1 MTGLGDRRHLLR
13 PGINLD
19 THTDDI
25 VNLIE
30 MEDLNDI
37 VLVGWS
43 YGGMV
48 VGNVLGRVPQR
59 IASMVYLDAFVPD
72 RGRSLV
78 SYANRTGTPDGLI
91 QQAMEGK
98 DLALFP
104 LDRMGITDKAVIDYC
119 MPRLGPH
126 PIATFLQASK
136 APAER
141 PNIPHTYILAGA
153 NPGETFKIIHKRFVD
168 EKAGDALVLNTS
180 HATMLTDPVGTVK
193 ILKSVRVK
201 TTRGPLCTIER
212 APGGAVSASAGLPP
226 NQFDDTEETVH
237 DLLENHPQG
246 SHGGNTGPRGNGE
259 RRGIRSGLPL
269 QAHQDPPGFWA
280 GRDRR
285 PGRSALCTE
294 DVRASESAC
303 DRGQQAGREPDGR
316 DPCFAELAC

>member
-1 MTGLGDRRHLLR
+1 MSADQMSHRGTTAVPGGEPAAGGGTPPSAGISRRALLRAGVVAAATVGVSAAPALGQTRNRTYVLIHGAWFGGWVWKLAANSLRGTGHIVYTPTMTGLGDRRHLLR

-59 IASMVYLDAFVPD
+59 VASVVYLDAFVPD

-78 SYANRTGTPDGLI
+78 NYTNRTGTPDGLI

-126 PIATFLQASK
+126 PIATFLQASR
-136 APAER
+136 APVER
-141 PNIPHTYILAGA
+141 PKIPHTYVLAGA
-153 NPGETFKIIHKRFVD
+153 NPGETFKIVHKRWVD
-168 EKAGDALVLNTS
+168 ERVGDAFVLNTS
-180 HATMLTDPVGTVK
+180 HATMLTDPAGTVE
-193 ILKSVRVK
+193 ILKNVK
-201 TTRGPLCTIER
+201 
-212 APGGAVSASAGLPP
+212 
-226 NQFDDTEETVH
+226 
-237 DLLENHPQG
+237 
-246 SHGGNTGPRGNGE
+246 
-259 RRGIRSGLPL
+259 
-269 QAHQDPPGFWA
+269 
-280 GRDRR
+280 
-285 PGRSALCTE
+285 
-294 DVRASESAC
+294 
-303 DRGQQAGREPDGR
+303 
-316 DPCFAELAC
+316 

>member
-1 MTGLGDRRHLLR
+1 MPTDRKSHGCATTVPCNAPPAGEGRPSGAGISRRSLLKAGLASAAAGLSSAPALSQTRGRTYVLVHGAWFGGWVWKTCASSLRAAGHTVYAPTMTGLGDRRHLLR

-78 SYANRTGTPDGLI
+78 SYANRSGTPDGLI

-119 MPRLGPH
+119 MPRLGLH

-141 PNIPHTYILAGA
+141 PKIPHTYVLAGA
-153 NPGETFKIIHKRFVD
+153 NPGETFKIVHKRFVD

-180 HATMLTDPVGTVK
+180 HATMLTDPAGTVE
-193 ILKSVRVK
+193 ILKNVK
-201 TTRGPLCTIER
+201 
-212 APGGAVSASAGLPP
+212 
-226 NQFDDTEETVH
+226 
-237 DLLENHPQG
+237 
-246 SHGGNTGPRGNGE
+246 
-259 RRGIRSGLPL
+259 
-269 QAHQDPPGFWA
+269 
-280 GRDRR
+280 
-285 PGRSALCTE
+285 
-294 DVRASESAC
+294 
-303 DRGQQAGREPDGR
+303 
-316 DPCFAELAC
+316 

>member
-1 MTGLGDRRHLLR
+1 MPADRKSHRDATNDPCNEPTAGDGRPSGSGISRRSLLKAGLAAAAAGVTAAPALGQTRGRTYVLVHGAWFGGWVWKTVATSLRAAGHTVYAPTMTGLGDRRHLLR

-19 THTDDI
+19 THTDDV

-119 MPRLGPH
+119 MPRLGPI
-126 PIATFLQASK
+126 PSRRSCR
-136 APAER
+136 R
-141 PNIPHTYILAGA
+141 PRRRP
-153 NPGETFKIIHKRFVD
+153 
-168 EKAGDALVLNTS
+168 S
-180 HATMLTDPVGTVK
+180 
-193 ILKSVRVK
+193 
-201 TTRGPLCTIER
+201 
-212 APGGAVSASAGLPP
+212 
-226 NQFDDTEETVH
+226 
-237 DLLENHPQG
+237 
-246 SHGGNTGPRGNGE
+246 GPRS
-259 RRGIRSGLPL
+259 RTPTS
-269 QAHQDPPGFWA
+269 
-280 GRDRR
+280 
-285 PGRSALCTE
+285 
-294 DVRASESAC
+294 
-303 DRGQQAGREPDGR
+303 
-316 DPCFAELAC
+316 